1 MKLLRWLL
9 APSKLRWDSLQRP
22 SKMWNLA
29 RLRRLAPANLSFQ
42 FIGMKR
48 NAWTASPTSNAR
60 SPPHPRPVLYTLGF
74 ANKSLR
80 NLPGSTLARRSSKD
94 VMTYTNL
101 RNSFSL
107 LSTWA
112 SLRSQPT
119 DKLKF
124 VRACKT
130 KFPTSTPSILSRV
143 LDEIRFCFKNPTR
156 LPRRH

>member
-1 MKLLRWLL
+1 MRLLRWLL
-9 APSKLRWDSLQRP
+9 APSRLRWDSLQRP

-29 RLRRLAPANLSFQ
+29 RSRRPAPANLSFP

-60 SPPHPRPVLYTLGF
+60 SLPHPRPVLYTLGF
-74 ANKSLR
+74 ASKSLR
-80 NLPGSTLARRSSKD
+80 NSLGSTLARRSSKG

-112 SLRSQPT
+112 SLRSQ
-119 DKLKF
+119 LRVRMKF

-130 KFPTSTPSILSRV
+130 KFPTSTPSIASRM